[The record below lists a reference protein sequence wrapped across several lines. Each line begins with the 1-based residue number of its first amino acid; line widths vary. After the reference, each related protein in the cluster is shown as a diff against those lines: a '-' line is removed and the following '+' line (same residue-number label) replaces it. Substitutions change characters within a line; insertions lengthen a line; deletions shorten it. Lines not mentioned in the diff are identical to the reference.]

1 VLIASGLTAGAVKP
15 MEIVL
20 HLYYPLLIGLSAILA
35 IAFQYPKKYTLMK

>member
-1 VLIASGLTAGAVKP
+1 
-15 MEIVL
+15 M